1 MPTTQQ
7 PAAPRG
13 RRRLRR
19 VLGIG
24 VVAVL
29 VLLIAGVVLAPTIG
43 SALAPGMIEGS
54 VNPGIKGRVAVAEAS
69 IGWFAGLEVGPV
81 EVFDPEGRPAASVR
95 VAAPVTLWEA
105 VSGRYWSAAS
115 LDLGTIEASGK
126 LDLRQYNDGTTNL
139 DRALAPKVPASH
151 ADGKKEQGSG
161 AGGSGGSGGAGGAP
175 SIKATLKVTGLD
187 ISVRNERDNFASE
200 IGLRPLKGEASVDAD
215 LGGAPAGGGVIKAHA
230 DFTGNAVASGSGA
243 SPVQAMALR
252 LDADVK
258 RKGAGGWSVEGIDH
272 ADVKLSLSNAP
283 IEIADALASMGGA
296 LVQAVGASADVT
308 IDATGNSAK
317 MDAAVRV
324 VSTGLNADA
333 HLAVADGVLTG
344 VPDKPSSVALGST
357 GFLAS
362 LPATRQAVN
371 RAAEQVKLTQAP
383 SVQATL
389 EHLRVPLSTG
399 DDAAKIDF
407 RGANLG
413 LRVKVSGTS
422 GSVLIPSGAAGA
434 PADAKPGAADWKPFS
449 VEPIELAVNID
460 DLAKPIAISTGTRA
474 TLDGEPAG
482 DLRLTVNAAGL
493 LDDAGHLRALV
504 GGKAGLAD
512 RAEADLRLAGMSTAL
527 VQPVAAGAG
536 LPLQLAQDV
545 GPTLDVTLSAKAD
558 VAGVTDTGALR
569 GGLESLPP
577 LDVNAELT
585 SANIR
590 GGVKARLEKAV
601 LTTTGD
607 GVGLSV
613 NSASPLAQR
622 IVARAREEA
631 VKAAAANPNS
641 APPPEVLITGAGKVE
656 LTARDVAVSLKD
668 TSLAA
673 ILGRGRGN
681 AGLTLSDLNVA
692 ADLGGSKA
700 PVRIERYAM
709 AAALGTAAYPKL
721 TVDGQLSYENRPFT
735 ITGGYEFNKLDK
747 GLPRGD
753 PAAQLAALR
762 PVGEVLVKGL
772 PRAMLGIVP
781 SLAPYAGEGAPG
793 QADNL
798 AGAVRA
804 AVGPTADVTLK
815 MIGAPADK
823 GGGEYLAAI
832 VNTAADG
839 AHADVWLRIAEG
851 LAEIASVNAYIQPRP
866 EWVNPLLASMSGPA
880 ATGAPASAPMRLGA
894 PTKLSLVVD
903 KPVKIPLSVAPD
915 GSVSP
920 DWSKAGDLTARIAA
934 GGELVV
940 ENVPIGGGGTD
951 EQGRAVPVRT
961 AALALSNVSGEIV
974 APLSGIP
981 DAARAGKRASVK
993 LDAAAFDRS
1002 GGNASL
1008 GRLDLRASAGMDG
1021 SSPNATAHLEGVN
1034 TAAIGS
1040 LIGRHDLVVG
1050 ALGDTATA
1058 SLEIK
1063 PGGGGGNGSTLA
1075 IDAQLTSPRVSGATL
1090 SFARDGSHLWLTKP
1104 STITWEPNLQLL
1116 NRLLATPAKATPNG
1130 GGAGGGA
1137 AAPAPGAPFT
1147 IDRAS
1152 PVTISMSKLALASGG
1167 GAGGPFKPGVFDMDI
1182 GMRAPSLVLG
1192 VPATEAGKP
1201 PTTLGLSD
1209 LTLTTTSALAGA
1221 GADKPNPIAIEL
1233 AFDQTGGPGAAAG
1246 KRSTAK
1252 VRVANFADATG
1263 VVREENFRFNGDVD
1277 VLSFPSAVVDTLVN
1291 QGGLLA
1297 EALGPTVSIQAS
1309 ARNLSINGD
1318 DATGKLT
1325 VDATSPRATAKLQG
1339 RLKNGRFVQN
1349 GPVSI
1354 VLREINSRLVAELS
1368 GGLPLVQSLEKT
1380 PQDKPATITAE
1391 GLTVPIDNDLA
1402 KLNGTVTIDLGVAR
1416 FTTSNLIGKIVKGL
1430 GGRSEGSIGRKIE
1443 PFVIH
1448 MDHGVVKYDRFTLP
1462 VGEFGLDTR
1471 GEVDLVK
1478 RTINVVTYVPLFA
1491 LTDEAAGVLNTGLA
1505 GKIGILDRSTM
1516 VPITTK
1522 GSLDGPQTNID
1533 IGLFMKETG
1542 ENILKTPGN
1551 LLDKILNPGGKKD
1564 GGGKK

>member
-1 MPTTQQ
+1 MPTTEQ

-19 VLGIG
+19 VLGIA

-29 VLLIAGVVLAPTIG
+29 VLLVAGAVLAPTIG

-54 VNPGIKGRVAVAEAS
+54 VNPRIKGRVSVAEAS

-81 EVFDPEGRPAASVR
+81 EVFDPEGRLAASVR

-139 DRALAPKVPASH
+139 DRALAPKASGPH

-215 LGGAPAGGGVIKAHA
+215 LGGSSSGGGVIKARA

-243 SPVQAMALR
+243 SPAQAMALK

-283 IEIADALASMGGA
+283 VEIADALASMGGA
-296 LVQAVGASADVT
+296 LVRAVGEKADVT
-308 IDATGNSAK
+308 IDATGNGSK

-344 VPDKPSSVALGST
+344 VPDKPSSVALAST
-357 GFLAS
+357 GFLES
-362 LPATRQAVN
+362 LPATRRAVD
-371 RAAEQVKLTQAP
+371 RAAEQVRLTQAP
-383 SVQATL
+383 SVQVTL
-389 EHLRVPLSTG
+389 EHLRVPLSKGG
-399 DDAAKIDF
+399 DPAKIDF

-422 GSVLIPSGAAGA
+422 GRVLIPSGATAT
-434 PADAKPGAADWKPFS
+434 PADGKGGAADWKPFS

-504 GGKAGLAD
+504 GGEAGLAD

-527 VQPVAAGAG
+527 LQPVAAGAG

-545 GPTLDVTLSAKAD
+545 GPTLDVMLNAKAN
-558 VAGVTDTGALR
+558 VAGVTDTGALG

-607 GVGLSV
+607 GVRLSV

-641 APPPEVLITGAGKVE
+641 APPPEILITGTGKVE
-656 LTARDVAVSLKD
+656 LTAQGVAVSLKD
-668 TSLAA
+668 TSPAA

-681 AGLTLSDLNVA
+681 VGLTLSDLNVA

-700 PVRIERYAM
+700 PVRIERYAL

-721 TVDGQLSYENRPFT
+721 TVDGQLSYDNRPFT

-781 SLAPYAGEGAPG
+781 SLAPYAGEGTPG

-798 AGAVRA
+798 AAAVRG

-866 EWVNPLLASMSGPA
+866 GWVNPLLASMSAPA
-880 ATGAPASAPMRLGA
+880 AAGAPASAPMRLGA

-903 KPVKIPLSVAPD
+903 KPVKIPLAVAPD

-961 AALALSNVSGEIV
+961 AALALSNVSGEII

-1040 LIGRHDLVVG
+1040 LIGRRDLVVG

-1063 PGGGGGNGSTLA
+1063 PGGGGNGSTLA

-1090 SFARDGSHLWLTKP
+1090 SFARDDSHLWLTKP
-1104 STITWEPNLQLL
+1104 STITWDPNLQLL
-1116 NRLLATPAKATPNG
+1116 NRLLETPPKATPNG
-1130 GGAGGGA
+1130 GGTGGGA
-1137 AAPAPGAPFT
+1137 AAPAPSAPFT

-1201 PTTLGLSD
+1201 PMTLGLSD
-1209 LTLTTTSALAGA
+1209 LTLTTTSALAAA

-1233 AFDQTGGPGAAAG
+1233 SFDQSGGQGAAAG

-1277 VLSFPSAVVDTLVN
+1277 VLSFPSAVVDTLAN

-1325 VDATSPRATAKLQG
+1325 VDATSTRATAKLQG
-1339 RLKNGRFVQN
+1339 RLRNGRFVQN

-1354 VLREINSRLVAELS
+1354 VLREIHSHLVEQLA

-1391 GLTVPIDNDLA
+1391 GLTVPIDNDLT

-1448 MDHGVVKYDRFTLP
+1448 LDHGVVKYDRFTLP

-1551 LLDKILNPGGKKD
+1551 LLDKVLNPGGKKN